1 LKFQEICCF
10 SPNEVWGYFWPNKR
24 TPLCPC
30 RWPKSFE
37 MPPKW
42 QMQQPPAR
50 HRPEVQVV
58 EVGNRHRIEWLINRD
73 EFMNLLTWWQ
83 LQSTGLLSIV
93 TSQISTGLA
102 TKVGFFGNEPKLLAP
117 LPIDR
122 PGPQR
127 AEKILQS

>member
-1 LKFQEICCF
+1 
-10 SPNEVWGYFWPNKR
+10 
-24 TPLCPC
+24 
-30 RWPKSFE
+30 